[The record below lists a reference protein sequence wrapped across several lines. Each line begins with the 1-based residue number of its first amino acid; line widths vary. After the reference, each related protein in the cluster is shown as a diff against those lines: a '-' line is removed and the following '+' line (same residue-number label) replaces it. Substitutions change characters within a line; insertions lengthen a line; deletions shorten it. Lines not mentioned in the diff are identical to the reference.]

1 MTCGG
6 DSLSYISRKAHDKNT
21 QQKTSQR
28 NYPNAF
34 ALSVGGSTSD
44 NHEPNYGLEK

>member
-1 MTCGG
+1 MTCRG
-6 DSLSYISRKAHDKNT
+6 DSLSNVNHQAHYKNS

-28 NYPNAF
+28 NYPNAS